1 MATFGSLRRSAVRF
15 DFFRVDLSSGELF
28 RSGVR
33 VPIQDQPLQVL
44 RLLLEAEGKVVTREQ
59 LRAALWPQDTFVDF
73 EHGVNTAVKKLRQA
87 LEDSAERPKF
97 VETLPKVGYRFI
109 VPVEWVADASGKS
122 PLLRVVPTAPP
133 GPIPRSVPPF
143 RNWTLKSVLGGSLRT
158 KRTHWALVLLSLGG
172 LIVVGGA
179 VALWKGVSQTARA
192 PKVLRFTQLTNDGQ
206 AKVGPLATDGSR
218 VYFNEVLPGSR
229 TIVAQVSI
237 HGGEAVP
244 IALQI
249 RQPMVLDASQDGTE
263 LLIGNEE
270 GNGFSLW
277 VQPVAG
283 GSPERVG
290 TDLAHD
296 AGFGPG
302 AASVIYGSKKDVY
315 STNRDGSSSR
325 KLLTAGHAAFAF
337 QYSPD
342 ARVFRFSIFNLQV
355 DDMSIMESTAEGS
368 KFQKMFQG
376 CCGRWTSDGRYYVF
390 QNRHNG
396 KLDLWA
402 LPEEKRFRWWKAE
415 NEPIQLTA
423 GPMDF
428 QYPEPG
434 KDNRQIF
441 AIGTVRRAEL
451 VRYDQHSGQ
460 FLPYLSG
467 ISAEGLASSRDGQ
480 WVAYTSFPEGTLWRS
495 KVDGTERRQ
504 LTFPPLRVFWPRWSP
519 DGQQIAFSADLPGV
533 ARNVYLISSE
543 GGTPKRVLASEQSQ
557 ANASWSPDG
566 NLLLFGTLFVP
577 KAPIY
582 TLDLRSQSV
591 SAVAG
596 SDGLFGPQWSPDG
609 KFIAA
614 TTGVPGKLMLYDV
627 SAQKW
632 TEAFGSQVVYPTWSR
647 DGKYIY
653 FRHFRKQRDRGVES
667 IARLRLS
674 DRKIEDIVDV
684 KGVGRVTMGTFVAW
698 FGLGPDDS
706 PLLARDIGTWEIY
719 ALDMEWP

>member
-1 MATFGSLRRSAVRF
+1 MATYGSLRRSSVRF
-15 DFFRVDLSSGELF
+15 DFFRVDLTSGELF

-59 LRAALWPQDTFVDF
+59 LRAALWPQETFVDF

-87 LEDSAERPKF
+87 LEDSAESPKF

-158 KRTHWALVLLSLGG
+158 KRTHWALVLLSLRA

>member
-1 MATFGSLRRSAVRF
+1 MSTFGSLRRSSVRF
-15 DFFRVDLSSGELF
+15 DFFRIDLSSGELF

-33 VPIQDQPLQVL
+33 VPIQEKPLQVL

-59 LRAALWPQDTFVDF
+59 LRSALWPEDTFVDF
-73 EHGVNTAVKKLRQA
+73 EHGVNTAGKKLRQA
-87 LEDSAERPKF
+87 LEDSAESPKF

-122 PLLRVVPTAPP
+122 PLLRVVPIAPP
-133 GPIPRSVPPF
+133 GPIPLETKVQE
-143 RNWTLKSVLGGSLRT
+143 VLGGSLRT
-158 KRTHWALVLLSLGG
+158 KRTHWALVLLS
-172 LIVVGGA
+172 
-179 VALWKGVSQTARA
+179 
-192 PKVLRFTQLTNDGQ
+192 
-206 AKVGPLATDGSR
+206 
-218 VYFNEVLPGSR
+218 
-229 TIVAQVSI
+229 IVAQVSI

-355 DDMSIMESTAEGS
+355 DEMSIMESTAEGS

-609 KFIAA
+609 KFILA

-647 DGKYIY
+647 DGKYM
-653 FRHFRKQRDRGVES
+653 
-667 IARLRLS
+667 
-674 DRKIEDIVDV
+674 
-684 KGVGRVTMGTFVAW
+684 T
-698 FGLGPDDS
+698 
-706 PLLARDIGTWEIY
+706 
-719 ALDMEWP
+719 

>member
-1 MATFGSLRRSAVRF
+1 MSGNQPTHVVLSFGSFEA
-15 DFFRVDLSSGELF
+15 DLQSQELKKQ
-28 RSGVR
+28 GV
-33 VPIQDQPLQVL
+33 LL
-44 RLLLEAEGKVVTREQ
+44 RLPGQSFQILTMLLQKPGQLVSREELKQ
-59 LRAALWPQDTFVDF
+59 ALWPTDTFVDF
-73 EHGVNTAVKKLRQA
+73 EKGTNAAINRLREA
-87 LEDSAERPKF
+87 LGDSAENPRYI
-97 VETLPKVGYRFI
+97 ETLPRRGYRLI
-109 VPVEWVADASGKS
+109 VPVTGGI
-122 PLLRVVPTAPP
+122 PP
-133 GPIPRSVPPF
+133 VEQLSAAAALPKLNAGHR
-143 RNWTLKSVLGGSLRT
+143 SLRFA
-158 KRTHWALVLLSLGG
+158 RSALGA
-172 LIVVGGA
+172 LIVVCA
-179 VALWKGVSQTARA
+179 TIAFWYTVIRSPTA
-192 PKVLRFTQLTNDGQ
+192 PKVLRFTRLTNDGQ
-206 AKVGPLATDGSR
+206 AKAGPLATDGGR
-218 VYFNEVLPGSR
+218 VYFNEVLPGPR

-270 GNGFSLW
+270 GNSFSLW
-277 VQPVAG
+277 VQPMAG

-315 STNRDGSSSR
+315 STNRAGSSSR

-342 ARVFRFSIFNLQV
+342 ARVFRISIFNLQV
-355 DDMSIMESTAEGS
+355 DDMSIMESAADGS
-368 KFQKMFQG
+368 KFRKMFHG

-402 LPEEKRFRWWKAE
+402 LPEEKRFRWRKAE
-415 NEPIQLTA
+415 NKPTQLTA
-423 GPMDF
+423 GPLDF
-428 QYPEPG
+428 QYPMPS
-434 KDNRQIF
+434 KDNRQIY
-441 AIGTVRRAEL
+441 AIGTVHRAEL

-467 ISAEGLASSRDGQ
+467 ISAEGLAFSRDRQ
-480 WVAYTSFPEGTLWRS
+480 WVAYTSFPDGTLWRS

-504 LTFPPLRVFWPRWSP
+504 LTFPPLRVFLPRWSP
-519 DGQQIAFSADLPGV
+519 DGQQIAFSADFPTV
-533 ARNVYLISSE
+533 ARNVYVISSE

-557 ANASWSPDG
+557 ADTNWSPDG
-566 NLLLFGTLFVP
+566 NLLVFGTLFVP
-577 KAPIY
+577 NAPIY

-596 SDGLFGPQWSPDG
+596 SNGLSGPQWSPDG

-614 TTGVPGKLMLYDV
+614 TTGHPGKLMLFDV

-632 TEAFGSQVVYPTWSR
+632 TEAIGSQVGSNPMWSR

-653 FRHFRKQRDRGVES
+653 FQYFGKQLDRGGDES

-674 DRKIEDIVDV
+674 DRKIQDIVDV
-684 KGVGRVTMGTFVAW
+684 KDVGRVTTGTFADW

-706 PLLARDIGTWEIY
+706 PLFARDISTQEIY
-719 ALDMEWP
+719 ALEMDWP